1 LNIQRGQDSQAIGS
15 KAIASVRRLCEV
27 NPGFQ
32 PEHLI
37 ALDVSTDGPGYTNE
51 FHGIQFV
58 EQLLARLS
66 DLPGVESAAAVDG
79 LPLDSGRGTYERPA
93 FGIPHSVVIL

>member
-1 LNIQRGQDSQAIGS
+1 MNIERGQDSQGIGS

-37 ALDVSTDGPGYTNE
+37 ALDVSTGGPGYTNE

-79 LPLDSGRGTYERPA
+79 LPLVQAGEPMKDPLSGFP
-93 FGIPHSVVIL
+93 IPW